1 MGVIAIDWSGAKRP
15 KNKIWIAEASNGSLS
30 RLEPVASREQALEQ
44 VVEQLARDSRT
55 IVGLDFAFSMPAWF
69 LYSLGVSSALEL
81 WKVAAEKGEGWL
93 QECASPFW
101 GRPGKRKPELQA
113 HYRITEASLPGVN
126 GITPR
131 SCFQIGGAGAV
142 GTGSIRGMPF
152 LLKMRQA
159 GFAIWPFDPPSSRIV
174 VEIYPR
180 ILTGPVKKNSP
191 ECRAEYLNRYW
202 PDLPPTLRRSA
213 MNSED
218 AFDAAVSAS
227 VMQRHLDEFESLPV
241 LDDSF
246 ILEGQIWTP
255 QPQA

>member
-1 MGVIAIDWSGAKRP
+1 MAVIAIDWSGAKRP
-15 KNKIWIAEASNGSLS
+15 KNKIWIAEANNGSLS
-30 RLEPVASREQALEQ
+30 RLEPVASREQALKQ
-44 VVEQLARDSRT
+44 VIEQLARDSRT

-69 LYSLGVSSALEL
+69 LGSLGVLSVLEL
-81 WKVAAEKGEGWL
+81 WKVVAEKEEGWL

-159 GFAIWPFDPPSSRIV
+159 GFAIWPFDAPSSRIV

-180 ILTGPVKKNSP
+180 ILTGPVKKNSLQ
-191 ECRAEYLNRYW
+191 CRAEYLNRYW
-202 PDLPPTLRRSA
+202 PDLPSKLRKTA
-213 MNSED
+213 ANSED
-218 AFDAAVSAS
+218 AFDAAVSAL
-227 VMQRHLDEFESLPV
+227 VMQRHLDEFGSLPL

-255 QPQA
+255 H